1 MGHSFEGIG
10 NLKGLSNNIYLELI
24 LGPEVPQGKS
34 TSPGAGLAKQLTY
47 HLFLLDGNFFVS
59 LRALKRYHLTC

>member
-24 LGPEVPQGKS
+24 LEPEVAQRKS
-34 TSPGAGLAKQLTY
+34 TSPGAALAKQFTY
-47 HLFLLDGNFFVS
+47 HLFLLDGNFSVS
-59 LRALKRYHLTC
+59 VRALKRCHLTC